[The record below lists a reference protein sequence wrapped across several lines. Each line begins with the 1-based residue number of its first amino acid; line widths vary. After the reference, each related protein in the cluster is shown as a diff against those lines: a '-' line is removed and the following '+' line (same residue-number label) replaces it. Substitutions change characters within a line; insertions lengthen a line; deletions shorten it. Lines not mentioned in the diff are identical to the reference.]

1 MTGEDRFHELLAVQA
16 RSFDL
21 GSGWVQCVVLLGLRP
36 YSHGLYP
43 KTGLVSQINSAR
55 SSIPLSLFHI
65 TVLRDTF

>member
-1 MTGEDRFHELLAVQA
+1 MNYWRYKPVPSIWG
-16 RSFDL
+16 
-21 GSGWVQCVVLLGLRP
+21 GWVQSVVLLGLRP